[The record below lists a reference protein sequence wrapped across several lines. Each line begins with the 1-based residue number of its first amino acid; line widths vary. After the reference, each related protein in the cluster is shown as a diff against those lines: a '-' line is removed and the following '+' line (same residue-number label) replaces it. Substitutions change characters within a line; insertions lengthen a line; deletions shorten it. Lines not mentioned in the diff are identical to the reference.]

1 MLWYLEY
8 PVKILYIFVRCIF
21 WWNKREKEDKI
32 TRFYGYCI
40 GYCFLTTCPY
50 LLNSSTG
57 CFHFI
62 LWNKT
67 CCLSKKNCH
76 WNEIVSLTVIK
87 NKNVH
92 YHVLFLVSIQKFLDF
107 VLYEVAT
114 QFHKIYIYRYTF
126 HIFPV
131 EIFLGV
137 IRDIIIQLH
146 VFCYRQS
153 SCTYV
158 NLCFTPSFA
167 TRTCSQKDRALAH

>member
-8 PVKILYIFVRCIF
+8 PVKILYIFVWCIF

-50 LLNSSTG
+50 PLNSSTG

-62 LWNKT
+62 LWNKI
-67 CCLSKKNCH
+67 CCLSKKNRH

-92 YHVLFLVSIQKFLDF
+92 YHVLFLVSIQKFLDL
-107 VLYEVAT
+107 VLYEVAIHN
-114 QFHKIYIYRYTF
+114 FIKYIFTDILFTYFQLRY
-126 HIFPV
+126 
-131 EIFLGV
+131 FLV
-137 IRDIIIQLH
+137 WYETL
-146 VFCYRQS
+146 
-153 SCTYV
+153 
-158 NLCFTPSFA
+158 SFNYMYFV
-167 TRTCSQKDRALAH
+167 TDKVHAHM